1 MLEQSKNLKA
11 GEIVPNKT
19 TFYRRVLYFALLSF
33 ILLQILIIWL
43 PDFYIAQQISFY
55 VSVFSILLSAMTK
68 MELLINNENKKF
80 KINCLIVVFIVIMIL
95 IIVSIYDYK
104 VIEELMN
111 YSEKGLF
118 LLISIALLVID
129 LIVEDIKDIDEQID
143 SESRNMEETL
153 KDKETI
159 LKDKETILYL
169 KQNELEGRGNKEDE
183 KKI

>member
-1 MLEQSKNLKA
+1 MLEQWKNLKA

-68 MELLINNENKKF
+68 IELLINNENKNKKF
-80 KINCLIVVFIVIMIL
+80 KINCLIVAFIVIMIL

-159 LKDKETILYL
+159 LYL